1 MNGIDIQADGYAIEV
16 KRLSKSYGEHHALR
30 GIDLKVRWGDILAI
44 FGPNGAGKTTLVKV
58 LATLVKP
65 SSGDVSVAGFDLKQD
80 ALMIR
85 RRIGVVTHQTLLYDD
100 LSAYE
105 NLRFYGKM
113 YDVSNLRDR
122 INQLLAQAGLESR
135 IHDPVRTLSRGMQQ
149 RLAIARALIHDPPVL
164 LLDEPGTGLDQHASA
179 LFANILNSKAN
190 KQRAILITSHSLE
203 QGAAL
208 SNRIAIMADGKIA
221 YEGLKQLDIGSL
233 REVYYHCTGVKE

>member
-1 MNGIDIQADGYAIEV
+1 MNGVDIQADGYAIEV
-16 KRLSKSYGEHHALR
+16 KRLIKSYGEHHALR
-30 GIDLKVRWGDILAI
+30 GIDLNVKWGDILAI
-44 FGPNGAGKTTLVKV
+44 FGPNGAGKTTLLKV

-65 SSGDVSVAGFDLKQD
+65 SAGDVSVAGFNLKQD
-80 ALMIR
+80 AIMIR

-122 INQLLAQAGLESR
+122 INQLVAQVGLESR

-179 LFANILNSKAN
+179 MFANILNSTVN
-190 KQRAILITSHSLE
+190 KQRAVLMTSHSLE

-221 YEGLKQLDIGSL
+221 YEGSKQMDISNL
-233 REVYYHCTGVKE
+233 RDVYYQCTGVKD

>member
-1 MNGIDIQADGYAIEV
+1 MNGVDMQADGYAIEV
-16 KRLSKSYGEHHALR
+16 KQLIKSYGEHHALR
-30 GIDLKVRWGDILAI
+30 GIDLSVKWGDILAI
-44 FGPNGAGKTTLVKV
+44 FGPNGAGKTTLLKV

-65 SSGDVSVAGFDLKQD
+65 SAGDVSVAGFNLKQG
-80 ALMIR
+80 AIMIR

-122 INQLLAQAGLESR
+122 INQLVAQVGLESR

-179 LFANILNSKAN
+179 LFATILNSTAN
-190 KQRAILITSHSLE
+190 KQRAVLITSHSLE
-203 QGAAL
+203 QGSAL
-208 SNRIAIMADGKIA
+208 SSRIAIMAYGKIA
-221 YEGLKQLDIGSL
+221 YEGSKQMDIDNL
-233 REVYYHCTGVKE
+233 REVYYQCTGVKD

>member
-1 MNGIDIQADGYAIEV
+1 MNGVDIQADGYAIEV
-16 KRLSKSYGEHHALR
+16 KRLIKSYGEHHALR
-30 GIDLKVRWGDILAI
+30 GIDLNVKWGDILAI
-44 FGPNGAGKTTLVKV
+44 FGPNGAGKTTLLKV

-65 SSGDVSVAGFDLKQD
+65 SAGDVSVAGFNLKQD
-80 ALMIR
+80 AIMIR

-122 INQLLAQAGLESR
+122 ISQLVAQVGLESR
-135 IHDPVRTLSRGMQQ
+135 INDPVRTLSRGMQQ

-179 LFANILNSKAN
+179 MFANILNSTVN
-190 KQRAILITSHSLE
+190 KQRAVLMTSHSLE

-221 YEGLKQLDIGSL
+221 YEGSKQMDISNL
-233 REVYYHCTGVKE
+233 RDVYYQCTGVKD

>member
-1 MNGIDIQADGYAIEV
+1 MNGVDIQADGYAIEV
-16 KRLSKSYGEHHALR
+16 KRLIKSYGEHHALR
-30 GIDLKVRWGDILAI
+30 GIDLSVKWGDILAI
-44 FGPNGAGKTTLVKV
+44 FGPNGAGKTTLLKV

-65 SSGDVSVAGFDLKQD
+65 SSGDVSVAGFNLKQD
-80 ALMIR
+80 AIMIR

-122 INQLLAQAGLESR
+122 INQLVAQVGLESR

-179 LFANILNSKAN
+179 MFANILNSTVN
-190 KQRAILITSHSLE
+190 KQRAVLITSHSLE

-221 YEGLKQLDIGSL
+221 YEGSKQLDISNL
-233 REVYYHCTGVKE
+233 REVYYQCTGVK

>member
-1 MNGIDIQADGYAIEV
+1 MNGVDIQADGYAIEV
-16 KRLSKSYGEHHALR
+16 KRLIKSYGEHHALR
-30 GIDLKVRWGDILAI
+30 GIDLNVKWGDILAI
-44 FGPNGAGKTTLVKV
+44 FGPNGAGKTTLLKV

-65 SSGDVSVAGFDLKQD
+65 SSGDVSVAGFNLRES
-80 ALMIR
+80 AVMIR

-122 INQLLAQAGLESR
+122 INQLVAQVGLESR

-179 LFANILNSKAN
+179 MLANILNSTAN
-190 KQRAILITSHSLE
+190 KQRTVLMTSHSLE

-208 SNRIAIMADGKIA
+208 SNRIAILADGKIA
-221 YEGLKQLDIGSL
+221 YEGSKQLDISNL
-233 REVYYHCTGVKE
+233 REVYYQYTGVKD

>member
-1 MNGIDIQADGYAIEV
+1 MNGVDIQADGYAIEV
-16 KRLSKSYGEHHALR
+16 KRLIKSYGEHHALR
-30 GIDLKVRWGDILAI
+30 GIDLNVKWGDILAI
-44 FGPNGAGKTTLVKV
+44 FGPNGAGKTTLLKV

-65 SSGDVSVAGFDLKQD
+65 SAGDVSVAGFNLKQD
-80 ALMIR
+80 AIMIR

-122 INQLLAQAGLESR
+122 ISQLVAQVGLESR

-179 LFANILNSKAN
+179 MFATILNSTPS
-190 KQRAILITSHSLE
+190 KQRAVLMTSHSLE

-221 YEGLKQLDIGSL
+221 YEGSKQMDISNL
-233 REVYYHCTGVKE
+233 RDVYYQCTGVKD

>member
-1 MNGIDIQADGYAIEV
+1 MNGVDIQADGYAIEV
-16 KRLSKSYGEHHALR
+16 KRLIKSYGEHHALR
-30 GIDLKVRWGDILAI
+30 GIDLSVKWGDILAI
-44 FGPNGAGKTTLVKV
+44 FGPNGAGKTTLLKV

-65 SSGDVSVAGFDLKQD
+65 SAGDVSVAGFNLKQD
-80 ALMIR
+80 AIMIR

-122 INQLLAQAGLESR
+122 INQLVAQVGLESR

-179 LFANILNSKAN
+179 MFATILNSAAN
-190 KQRAILITSHSLE
+190 KQRAILMTSHSLE

-221 YEGLKQLDIGSL
+221 YEGSKQLDISNL
-233 REVYYHCTGVKE
+233 REVYYHCTGVKD